1 MRWGLVENNEVAA
14 LKKKN
19 ILKNVVWGFG
29 GQFFVIILGIIVPRI
44 MIGNYGSDVN
54 GLLSTVSQI
63 FTYLA
68 LLEAGIGQAAKNA
81 LYKPLSE
88 KNEEV
93 FSGIA
98 ASAQKYYRHI
108 TIYYALGVMVLAL
121 ITPFIFATEISKT
134 TIFMIVLLE
143 GMSGILSF
151 YFVQT
156 KILVIEMNGK
166 GYVNNVVNVI
176 SKCAGYS
183 ARIILASVGVNI
195 VLLQATYFI
204 ITVCK
209 VLFYQIYFKKS
220 FQWVNLSSAADKIV
234 LKDRNSYVLTEIA
247 WTIFSS
253 TDMIVLS
260 IFVSTELSSVYSVY
274 NMVFANL
281 NVLLSAVYYNVN
293 YLLGI
298 RFHKNLE
305 EYKTLH
311 DIFTT
316 VFMGAMTV
324 LMSVSYV
331 LIIPFIKLYTG
342 GVADIEYIYPSLP
355 VLFSMVQLISWS
367 RYSAGNLTGIAGYAK
382 PTAIVSLIEAIMNLT
397 LSIILVQSFGIVG
410 VLIATVASLPLKA
423 IWCVYIAE
431 KKVMK
436 RSFWNTIKIWIA
448 NYAVFSV
455 AVILKKTVAIEVDNY
470 GAFVLYGVFYAM
482 LFGTLALISNIAAN
496 RNGAKVLAQYIRRR

>member
-1 MRWGLVENNEVAA
+1 M
-14 LKKKN
+14 KKRN
-19 ILKNVVWGFG
+19 LLKNVVWGFG
-29 GQFFVIILGIIVPRI
+29 GQFFFIILGIIVPRI

-88 KNEEV
+88 KNAEA

-98 ASAQKYYRHI
+98 ASAQKYYRNI
-108 TIYYALGVMVLAL
+108 TIYYALGVVVLAL

-156 KILVIEMNGK
+156 KTLIIEMTGK
-166 GYVNNVVNVI
+166 GYVNNGVNVI
-176 SKCAGYS
+176 SRCAGYA
-183 ARIILASVGVNI
+183 ARIILASMGVNI

-209 VLFYQIYFKKS
+209 VLFYQIYFKKT
-220 FQWVNLSSAADKIV
+220 FKWVNLSAASDKIV

-274 NMVFANL
+274 NMIFANL

-311 DIFTT
+311 DIFTS

-342 GVADIEYIYPSLP
+342 GVADIEYIYPALP
-355 VLFSMVQLISWS
+355 VLFCMVQLISWS

-382 PTAIVSLIEAIMNLT
+382 PTAIVSMIEAIMNLT
-397 LSIILVQSFGIVG
+397 LSIILVRSLGIVG
-410 VLIATVASLPLKA
+410 VLIATVVALPLKA
-423 IWCVYIAE
+423 LWCVYIAE

-436 RSFWNTIKIWIA
+436 RSFWNTIKIWLT
-448 NYAVFSV
+448 NYAVFAV
-455 AVILKKTVAIEVDNY
+455 AVVLKETVTVTADNY
-470 GAFVLYGVFYAM
+470 GVFGGYGVFYVI
-482 LFGTLALISNIAAN
+482 LFSLLALLGNAAVN
-496 RNGAKVLAQYIRRR
+496 REGAKVLIQYIRRR